1 MRLVLRILRQD
12 LLVGRDRAAQEAA
25 LREIGA
31 EVGHRD
37 PSQRGAG
44 VEVQQQV
51 LVDPDRPP
59 DLAPHPIQPRQ
70 REVGD
75 VVVRFESHR
84 RREHRFGEIEIALED
99 RQQRRFQRGV
109 GVLGCARVPPERPRE
124 PAHRS

>member
-1 MRLVLRILRQD
+1 MLRILRQH

-25 LREIGA
+25 LREIRA
-31 EVGHRD
+31 EIGHRD
-37 PSQRGAG
+37 PAERRAG
-44 VEVQQQV
+44 VEAQQQV

-70 REVGD
+70 RQVGD
-75 VVVRFESHR
+75 VVVRGQAHR
-84 RREHRFGEIEIALED
+84 RGEHRLGAVQIAIEHG
-99 RQQRRFQRGV
+99 QQRRFQRGA